1 MSNIEKIDELI
12 QVFIKEVPTLET
24 SKKLIKKYATNFD
37 NNVDLNDFENNLD
50 KSYKQF
56 ENWLN
61 MLFKQ
66 EKVQGNIIA
75 FNFGLYE
82 SDDHIQL
89 YISGSTEWDFD
100 DEDWASNN
108 DYFPEG
114 RYPDITLYKVLYS
127 FWEDNFELGL
137 FLTISSTIIFA
148 NTYLFAN
155 PSKFPQDVI
164 LATGFD
170 DGDIYNFSKKSCET
184 VTVLF
189 N

>member
-1 MSNIEKIDELI
+1 MSNIEKVDELL
-12 QVFIKEVPTLET
+12 QVFIKECPTLET
-24 SKKLIKKYATNFD
+24 SKKLINKNVTNFD
-37 NNVDLNDFENNLD
+37 NNFGLSGFENNLAN
-50 KSYKQF
+50 SYKQF

-61 MLFKQ
+61 VLFEQ
-66 EKVQGNIIA
+66 EKVQDNIIA

-82 SDDHIQL
+82 SEGGIQL

-108 DYFPEG
+108 DYYPEG
-114 RYPDITLYKVLYS
+114 RYPDITLYKDLYNV
-127 FWEDNFELGL
+127 WEDNLELGL

-148 NTYLFAN
+148 NTYLIAN
-155 PSKFPQDVI
+155 PSKFPQDVV
-164 LATGFD
+164 LSTGFD
-170 DGDIYNFSKKSCET
+170 DGDIYNFIKKSYEN